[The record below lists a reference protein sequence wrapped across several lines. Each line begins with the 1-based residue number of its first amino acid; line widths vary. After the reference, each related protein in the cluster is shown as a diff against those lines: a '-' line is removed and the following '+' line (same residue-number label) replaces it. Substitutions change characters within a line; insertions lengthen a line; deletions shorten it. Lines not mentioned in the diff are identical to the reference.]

1 MTVLALPEIL
11 TTPFRVHDDAP
22 CGLWSIDEATLE
34 FLFDHVVP
42 GAQTLET
49 GAGMSTVLFA
59 LKRSRH
65 TSIVPIAAEVARIR
79 EHCTRAGIPVE
90 GIEFL
95 VEASERA
102 LPALERRG
110 LDLVLI
116 DGRHGFPAPMIDWY
130 YTASMLRVGGRLLLD
145 DTQLWPVRL
154 VRDLLR
160 TEPEWRLEH
169 ELPKTAVFVKL
180 AEGSQNKNWTEQR
193 YIREQTAA
201 LAHAELRRRRRDKA
215 FELLRR
221 GRLFALAGGLRRAMA
236 ARGYPASAPMEAA
249 PFPGDRPRRSVTP

>member
-1 MTVLALPEIL
+1 VTVLALPEIL
-11 TTPFRVHDDAP
+11 TTRFLVHDHAP
-22 CGLWSIDEATLE
+22 GGLWSIDEATLE
-34 FLFDHVVP
+34 FLFDHVVS
-42 GAQTLET
+42 GARTLET

-59 LKRSRH
+59 LKRACH

-79 EHCTRAGIPVE
+79 EHCTRAGIPVD

-102 LPALERRG
+102 LPRLERRG

-130 YTASMLRVGGRLLLD
+130 YTAPMLRVGGRLLLD

-154 VRDLLR
+154 VCEVLR

-180 AEGSQNKNWTEQR
+180 AEGSQNKEWTEQR
-193 YIREQTAA
+193 HVTEQTAA
-201 LAHAELRRRRRDKA
+201 LAHAALHRRRRNKA
-215 FELLRR
+215 IALLRR
-221 GRLFALAGGLRRAMA
+221 GRLFALAGGLGRAMA
-236 ARGYPASAPMEAA
+236 GHVGTRRLRARP
-249 PFPGDRPRRSVTP
+249 